1 MTAVVRFCRSRNGGR
16 RCTRPLGHAGLHR
29 HRTIMWAD
37 AAADPALCPG
47 SGEPGTPAAP
57 LADGFPDG
65 RAMCAVCH
73 RFVPLDA
80 DARLVPHDT
89 TDASETDAETRRRQ
103 EWFNVHG
110 W

>member
-1 MTAVVRFCRSRNGGR
+1 
-16 RCTRPLGHAGLHR
+16 
-29 HRTIMWAD
+29 MWAD

-73 RFVPLDA
+73 RFVVLDA

>member
-16 RCTRPLGHAGLHR
+16 RCTRHLGHAGLHR

-37 AAADPALCPG
+37 AAADPAHCPG
-47 SGEPGTPAAP
+47 SGQPGTPAAP
-57 LADGFPDG
+57 LSDGYPDG
-65 RAMCAVCH
+65 RGMCAVCH
-73 RFVPLDA
+73 RFVALDT
-80 DARLVPHDT
+80 DTRLVPHDT
-89 TDASETDAETRRRQ
+89 TDERETDAETRRRQ

>member
-1 MTAVVRFCRSRNGGR
+1 
-16 RCTRPLGHAGLHR
+16 
-29 HRTIMWAD
+29 MWAD
-37 AAADPALCPG
+37 AADDPARCPG

-57 LADGFPDG
+57 LADGYPDG

-73 RFVPLDA
+73 RFIALDA

-89 TDASETDAETRRRQ
+89 ADESETDAETRRRQ

>member
-1 MTAVVRFCRSRNGGR
+1 
-16 RCTRPLGHAGLHR
+16 
-29 HRTIMWAD
+29 MWAD
-37 AAADPALCPG
+37 AAADPAHCPG

-57 LADGFPDG
+57 LADGFPNG
-65 RAMCAVCH
+65 RAMCPVCH
-73 RFVPLDA
+73 RFVALDA

-89 TDASETDAETRRRQ
+89 TDENETDAETQRRQ